1 MKTPT
6 SNITK
11 FTQSLGKVVGTII
24 TFGVMFP
31 IFVVYQVGIIITKE
45 ISKTRETS
53 VESKIHPKNT
63 KAVRGEFRLPSGD
76 MKR

>member
-1 MKTPT
+1 MKFPQQH
-6 SNITK
+6 ITK
-11 FTQSLGKVVGTII
+11 YRQSLGTIIGKII
-24 TFGVMFP
+24 TFGIMFP
-31 IFVVYQVGIIITKE
+31 MFVIYQVGVLITKE
-45 ISKTRETS
+45 FSKTRETS